1 MIEQQTAPV
10 FFPPWVTRGAGFI
23 SVLFHP
29 LFIGAM
35 MAAYL
40 LFIHPSYFIGF
51 SDRARLMKLLI
62 VINNN
67 VFFPLVVVGLLR
79 GLGFNKSFLLKTQK
93 ERIVPY
99 IASITFFFWS
109 YYVFKNQTGTPEVM
123 VGMCRG
129 MFLSAAASLLL
140 NNYFKISMHA
150 VGIGGLLGLVMVSIL
165 DGSQYAGIPVLVAL
179 FLSGITITSRKI
191 VSDHSWFDLISGLLV
206 GFLFQ
211 LISLWI

>member
-150 VGIGGLLGLVMVSIL
+150 VGIGGLLGLVTVSIL
-165 DGSQYAGIPVLVAL
+165 DGSQYAGIPVLAAL

>member
-1 MIEQQTAPV
+1 MHYPLWAQRASN
-10 FFPPWVTRGAGFI
+10 FF

-29 LFIGAM
+29 LFIGVM

-40 LFIHPSYFIGF
+40 LFIHPSYFIGYAE
-51 SDRARLMKLLI
+51 RAKFMKLLI

-67 VFFPLVVVGLLR
+67 VFFPMVVVALLR
-79 GLGFNKSFLLKTQK
+79 GLGFNQSFLLKTQK

-109 YYVFKNQTGTPEVM
+109 YYVFKNQTGTPPVL

-140 NNYFKISMHA
+140 NNYFKISMHG
-150 VGIGGLLGLVMVSIL
+150 VGIGGLIGLMVVSVV
-165 DGSQYAGIPVLVAL
+165 DGSQYVGSPFIASLLIA
-179 FLSGITITSRKI
+179 GITITARKI
-191 VSDHSWFDLISGLLV
+191 ASDHSWFDLIGGFFV

>member
-1 MIEQQTAPV
+1 
-10 FFPPWVTRGAGFI
+10 
-23 SVLFHP
+23 
-29 LFIGAM
+29 
-35 MAAYL
+35 
-40 LFIHPSYFIGF
+40 
-51 SDRARLMKLLI
+51 
-62 VINNN
+62 
-67 VFFPLVVVGLLR
+67 LVVVGLLR

-150 VGIGGLLGLVMVSIL
+150 VGIGGLLGLVTVSIL
-165 DGSQYAGIPVLVAL
+165 DGSQYAGIPVLAAL

>member
-51 SDRARLMKLLI
+51 SERARLMKLLI

-150 VGIGGLLGLVMVSIL
+150 VGIGGLLGLVTVSIL
-165 DGSQYAGIPVLVAL
+165 DGSQYAGIPVLAAL